1 MKKSLFLVGLVFFL
15 NVPGVFA
22 QPTIDCTKSS
32 LGLDFTGAAE
42 DGSPLLIETISVHF
56 EIGEGMTGTP
66 ASPHF
71 TRKGARVSISIGD
84 ICSFVKGF
92 YGTLILVIP
101 GKLKNGKWSSARV
114 PLTVRNP
121 Q

>member
-71 TRKGARVSISIGD
+71 TRKEHGYRSALVT
-84 ICSFVKGF
+84 FVRS
-92 YGTLILVIP
+92 
-101 GKLKNGKWSSARV
+101 LKV
-114 PLTVRNP
+114 FMEH
-121 Q
+121 